1 MRGLSRTTLF
11 SVAAMLGLALM
22 AIPSSFSSSGMVS
35 AQPAGDALLAKKV
48 ARLSAKASA
57 NKGIINLDS
66 SAFEDVMSKPRNY
79 SVVVLFTAIGSE
91 FNCVPCLNFDP
102 EYKLVASGWS
112 KLADKSQL
120 YFSVLDF
127 KAGQEIFQ
135 KMGMNSAPSVLY
147 FPATASQSTQDRY
160 DFGRL
165 GFQAEPFANWLNA
178 RAGTS
183 IKVQRPIDWMNLALK
198 VLGVLSC
205 CFTGYQVY
213 SKAGKILGSKYIWSA
228 VSMFTIFVMI
238 SGHMWNQIRNPPYT
252 VPGRDGRPGF
262 IAQGFQNQ
270 FGLES
275 QIVAV
280 LYALICGSAIVLI
293 SVVPKIE
300 NPTQQR
306 LVVWVAMGFFG
317 FFFSVLIKVF
327 QVKNPGY
334 PFTLLFK

>member
-11 SVAAMLGLALM
+11 SVAAMLGLALL
-22 AIPSSFSSSGMVS
+22 AIPSSFSSSGLAS
-35 AQPAGDALLAKKV
+35 AQPSGEALLAKKV

-79 SVVVLFTAIGSE
+79 SVVVLFTAISPE

-112 KLADKSQL
+112 KLAEKSQL

-183 IKVQRPIDWMNLALK
+183 IKVQRPINYMDLSIK
-198 VLGVLSC
+198 IIGVISC
-205 CFTGYQVY
+205 LFTGYQLIT
-213 SKAGKILGSKYIWSA
+213 KAGKILGSKYVWSA
-228 VSMFTIFVMI
+228 VSMFTIFIMI

-252 VPGRDGRPGF
+252 APGRDGRPGF

-317 FFFSVLIKVF
+317 FFFSVLIKLF